1 MNQSP
6 DPLYAH
12 LGPYSDLV
20 AAVQAQ
26 WPLFPSSPPSAETR
40 RKAREVLRFTVADE
54 RPQDIRSE
62 RTWSDDGVDGE
73 QVSWSVG
80 FGPRTIAWVLKPAG
94 QTSPLPGQLALHDHG
109 HFKFFGKEKI
119 ADGPDGPVTSL
130 NGFRD
135 TYYGGRAFANALA
148 KEGFVVVVH
157 DSFLWGSRRF
167 PLDVMPPRELSLA
180 EAAGAT
186 LEQEAAGKEI
196 VRYNGAAYLH
206 EHLVSKY
213 CTLLGTNL
221 AAVIA
226 FEDRI
231 ALNYLRSRKDVY
243 PGRAGCIGL
252 SGGGLRSTLLGATSD
267 HLAACVIAGMMT
279 SYEGLLSDCI
289 APHTWMLFP
298 AGWSR
303 HGDWP
308 DLASSSAPSPLLVQY
323 LLDDAQFTVAGMRGA
338 DAKIA
343 AHYAGAGA
351 RQAYLGEFYPGPHRF
366 DLKMQGAAFAWLRRQ
381 LAT

>member
-1 MNQSP
+1 MHIS
-6 DPLYAH
+6 AH
-12 LGPYSDLV
+12 IVIWSRRCRRSG
-20 AAVQAQ
+20 
-26 WPLFPSSPPSAETR
+26 PSSRRRLPARRLR
-40 RKAREVLRFTVADE
+40 RKAREVLGFTAADE

-73 QVSWSVG
+73 EVSWSVG
-80 FGPRTIAWVLKPAG
+80 FGPRTTAWVLKPAG
-94 QTSPLPGQLALHDHG
+94 HSSPLPGQIALHDHG

-130 NGFRD
+130 KGFRD
-135 TYYGGRAFANALA
+135 IYYGGRAFANALA

-167 PLDVMPPRELSLA
+167 PLDVMPARELSLA
-180 EAAGAT
+180 EAVGAT

-226 FEDRI
+226 FEDRV

-252 SGGGLRSTLLGATSD
+252 SGGGLRSTLLRATSD
-267 HLAACVIAGMMT
+267 HVAACVIAGMMT
-279 SYEGLLSDCI
+279 TYEGLLSDCV

-303 HGDWP
+303 RGDWP

-323 LLDDAQFTVAGMRGA
+323 LLDDPQFTVAGMRGA

-343 AHYAGAGA
+343 ANYASAGAG
-351 RQAYLGEFYPGPHRF
+351 QAYLGEFYPGPHRF
-366 DLKMQGAAFAWLRRQ
+366 DLRCREPRSPGFSVSWRTDPVLDTRD
-381 LAT
+381 